1 MSHDFGRVTRGAKL
15 TTRFQFS
22 NVGKGPLVVHGVH
35 ASCGCTAAETT
46 KGREYAPGDSGS
58 IEVTFDS
65 TDFAGRVSKTV
76 TVMTNEKNLPDR
88 TLTVLATVVAEFEA
102 NPPMVDFGEVASTD
116 GAARTIVIKTLP
128 GAPQFRVEKLN
139 FNTNILDVSHRIEGG
154 LVYLDV
160 KLKKDAPA
168 GFVRET
174 IRVANNS
181 RTLREL
187 PVPVR
192 GTIRG
197 NIELAPRYVEFGAIA
212 PSDKSTRTI
221 VLKAQKDFEVLA
233 IKPELN
239 INGSRIEDAS
249 QLVKVNA
256 SNTDKQKRQVSI
268 DLINAAGQA
277 GSVHGKL
284 VMDTSD
290 PQQKQVV
297 VDFYAFFR

>member
-1 MSHDFGRVTRGAKL
+1 
-15 TTRFQFS
+15 
-22 NVGKGPLVVHGVH
+22 
-35 ASCGCTAAETT
+35 
-46 KGREYAPGDSGS
+46 
-58 IEVTFDS
+58 
-65 TDFAGRVSKTV
+65 
-76 TVMTNEKNLPDR
+76 MTNEKNLPDR

-102 NPPMVDFGEVASTD
+102 NPPMVDFGEVASAD
-116 GAARTIVIKTLP
+116 GAARTITIKTLA
-128 GAPQFRVEKLN
+128 GASQFKVEKLN
-139 FNTNILDVSHRIEGG
+139 FNTNVLDVSHRSEDG

-160 KLKKDAPA
+160 RLRKDAPA

-212 PSDKSTRTI
+212 PSDKSTRTV
-221 VLKAQKDFEVLA
+221 VLKALKDFDVLA
-233 IKPELN
+233 IKPEIN
-239 INGSRIEDAS
+239 INGARVEDAEK
-249 QLVKVNA
+249 LVKVNT
-256 SNTDKQKRQVSI
+256 SSSDKQKRHVSI
-268 DLINAAGQA
+268 DLINGAGMA

-284 VMDTSD
+284 VLDTSD
-290 PQQKQVV
+290 PHQKQVV